1 MFDNKDFIRAVFDSE
16 VRSQQ
21 LYNEVSAA
29 PLSRDSER
37 RATED
42 RRKHVPW
49 VVDPNDR
56 RSGYDRRTGLD
67 RRGNSATG

>member
-1 MFDNKDFIRAVFDSE
+1 MLDNKDFIRAVFDSE

-21 LYNEVSAA
+21 LANDAGTGFIGRRS
-29 PLSRDSER
+29 DR

-42 RRKHVPW
+42 RRKHLPW

-67 RRGNSATG
+67 RRGNSMNV